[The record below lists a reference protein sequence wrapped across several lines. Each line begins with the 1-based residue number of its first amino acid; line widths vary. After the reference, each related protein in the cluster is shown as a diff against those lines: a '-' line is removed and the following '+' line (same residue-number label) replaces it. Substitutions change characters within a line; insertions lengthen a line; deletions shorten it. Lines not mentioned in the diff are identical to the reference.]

1 MSLARGAFIQMQ
13 VAHAL
18 VMRETRTRFG
28 AHQVGYLWALLEPL
42 LWVATFYALFTLAD
56 RSPPSGMTVASF
68 LVTGLVPYQLF
79 REVTTRVVV
88 AVEAN
93 RGLLF
98 YPQVRPL
105 DLVLARVV
113 LETATWASVF
123 AILMSAEALYVGALR
138 IDSLL
143 MVLSGFALCAW
154 LGGALGMI
162 LGALSLYMRAVEK
175 LSSALIR
182 PLFWLSGVF
191 YTANDVPPSFLAII
205 RHNPVLH
212 CVELVRD
219 GWFTQY
225 SSLHVQPTYP
235 VAVGLVLLL
244 LGLAFERASRVR
256 IELT

>member
-1 MSLARGAFIQMQ
+1 MSLAKGAFIQLQ

-28 AHQVGYLWALLEPL
+28 ANQLGYVWALVEPL
-42 LWVATFYALFTLAD
+42 LWIGTFFALFALTE
-56 RSPPSGMTVASF
+56 RSAPSGMTVVSF

-79 REVTTRVVV
+79 REVSSRVVV
-88 AVEAN
+88 AVDAN

-113 LETATWASVF
+113 LETATWLSVF
-123 AILMSAEALYVGALR
+123 AVLMGAEALHAGVLR
-138 IDSLL
+138 VDNLL
-143 MVLSGFALCAW
+143 MVLAGFALCAW

-162 LGALSLYMRAVEK
+162 LGALSLYVRSVEK
-175 LSSALIR
+175 VAGVLIR
-182 PLFWLSGVF
+182 PIFWLSGIF
-191 YTANDVPPSFLAII
+191 YTANDVPPGLLEII
-205 RHNPVLH
+205 RYNPVLH

-219 GWFTQY
+219 GWFAEYT
-225 SSLHVQPTYP
+225 SLHVDVTYP
-235 VAVGLVLLL
+235 VAVGLLLAL
-244 LGLAFERASRVR
+244 LGLIFERASRVR